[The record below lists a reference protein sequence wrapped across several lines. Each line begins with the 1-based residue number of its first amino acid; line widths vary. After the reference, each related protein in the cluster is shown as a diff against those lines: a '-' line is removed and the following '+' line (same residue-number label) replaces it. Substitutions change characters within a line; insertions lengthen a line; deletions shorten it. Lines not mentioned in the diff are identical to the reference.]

1 MNFHCTYQAVLF
13 LQVSQVYVCL
23 PCVKP
28 GSGYFLGW
36 ASNIVAH
43 GSYMHSDPL
52 ALEEARRRR
61 RRRRRRRVR
70 RCEHQSPSVFLPRLG
85 NLVVGPRA
93 SFTLSLDRLLGF
105 ILKICLLMG

>member
-23 PCVKP
+23 PSVEP
-28 GSGYFLGW
+28 GSSYFLGW
-36 ASNIVAH
+36 ASNIVAP

-52 ALEEARRRR
+52 ALEEDR

-70 RCEHQSPSVFLPRLG
+70 RCEHQSPSVYLPRLG